1 VREAYGTGYALFAY
15 PNLLGKKGYV
25 VVVVVV
31 ECLPE
36 SSHNLLT
43 VPLAGYILLRSYWPE
58 AGEILA
64 MILKSAQII
73 LTLKYRSEKKIK

>member
-1 VREAYGTGYALFAY
+1 
-15 PNLLGKKGYV
+15 
-25 VVVVVV
+25 
-31 ECLPE
+31 
-36 SSHNLLT
+36 LLT

-73 LTLKYRSEKKIK
+73 LTLKYRSEKKIKWKLFSGLPVRLKTAAVLQQKAFCHIPME